1 MCELDLL
8 LGNHSNGHVFHDNG
22 GTVCVMEM
30 LGMKKFR
37 RMALRLITQ
46 LIMLDGTLP
55 SLTHPL
61 TFSLIHR
68 RPYPHAQTTGS
79 PEHSQAD

>member
-1 MCELDLL
+1 M
-8 LGNHSNGHVFHDNG
+8 
-22 GTVCVMEM
+22 CVMEM

-46 LIMLDGTLP
+46 LIMLDGTLS

-61 TFSLIHR
+61 THFLSD
-68 RPYPHAQTTGS
+68 P
-79 PEHSQAD
+79 QAAISTCADYWIS